1 MGEEGTAR
9 SDLGACGYFTDPE
22 IRLPKKTR
30 KKKKLLKTK
39 LKRNRLQKSWK
50 RGAQSISSRMGFST
64 TAPMDTF
71 SDITHTRPIPTHI
84 PTISD
89 RKNIWDKKNYLGWSD
104 SVCSASARCHI

>member
-39 LKRNRLQKSWK
+39 LKRNRLQKRWK
-50 RGAQSISSRMGFST
+50 RGAQSISSRMAFST
-64 TAPMDTF
+64 TAPCPSSTTTPMDTF
-71 SDITHTRPIPTHI
+71 SDISHTRPTPTHI

-89 RKNIWDKKNYLGWSD
+89 RKNIWDKKNYLG
-104 SVCSASARCHI
+104 